1 MFLLPP
7 RRRPVLRAAI
17 SPTFLPA
24 GLSLLM
30 VEGLPICWW
39 LPPPWGCSTGFI
51 ATPRTLGQLFLLT
64 LYLWYARPAFNKG
77 LSIRPPPA
85 TIPTLALLKEGI
97 TFLTP
102 EGSFTLVTPES
113 LLCVTTVAYPPE
125 ARASFPLSPDFSS
138 KLQMMV
144 PPGIIPT
151 GRMFPI
157 CKAAFLP
164 QYMN

>member
-51 ATPRTLGQLFLLT
+51 ATPRTFGQLFLLT
-64 LYLWYARPAFNKG
+64 LYLWKARPAFKMG

-85 TIPTLALLKEGI
+85 TIPIIARLADGR
-97 TFLTP
+97 TFLAP
-102 EGSFTLVTPES
+102 EGNFTLVFLVS
-113 LLCVTTVAYPPE
+113 GLCAMT
-125 ARASFPLSPDFSS
+125 
-138 KLQMMV
+138 
-144 PPGIIPT
+144 
-151 GRMFPI
+151 
-157 CKAAFLP
+157 
-164 QYMN
+164 

>member
-39 LPPPWGCSTGFI
+39 LPPPKGCSTGFI
-51 ATPRTLGQLFLLT
+51 ATPRTLGQQFLLA
-64 LYLWYARPAFNKG
+64 LYLWYAAPAFNKG

-85 TIPTLALLKEGI
+85 TIPMMARLVEGMS
-97 TFLTP
+97 FLEP
-102 EGSFTLVTPES
+102 DGSLTRVL
-113 LLCVTTVAYPPE
+113 
-125 ARASFPLSPDFSS
+125 PLSPHFSS
-138 KLQMMV
+138 RELIVV
-144 PPGIIPT
+144 PSGIAPT
-151 GRMFPI
+151 GITLPMV
-157 CKAAFLP
+157 KEAF
-164 QYMN
+164 